1 MPAVVRT
8 YGRRRRDRKTSAEAA
23 LFHGA
28 KREARVVQADTAFL
42 TRRAEP
48 NTATAR
54 RACSNVRRVHRPV
67 PVPSDP
73 YVLAPEAIETPPVS
87 WSQALRR
94 IGPGMVL
101 AAAIVGSGELIA
113 TTTLGAQVGFA
124 VLWVIVLS
132 CAIKPVVQGE
142 FGRYTI
148 ATGHTA
154 LEGFNCVPGPRAGVG
169 WLVWIWGA
177 TVTLTL
183 LQVGGMYGG
192 VAQVLHILVPAIPVN
207 AWVGA
212 CFVVTL
218 ALLLGGGYERIERLA
233 IVKVGLFTLLTVC
246 AAAILLRRPGAVS
259 VADLQ
264 SGFSFQFPSAGLA
277 TAIAVFGI
285 TGVGATEL
293 VMYPY
298 WCVEKGYA
306 RFVGERDGSR
316 AWTARARGWIRVMH
330 LDIMCS
336 LVVYTMATVAF
347 YLLGAG
353 VLNRMGLVPADR
365 DMIVVL
371 SNIYTQTLGAW
382 TLWLFYLGAVITLY
396 GTIFASTAAHAR
408 LFADAVRIAGGYAR
422 DDGASRL
429 RWRNRFVVLLSVV
442 PVTFYWFL
450 RSPVQ
455 MVVAGGVAQAL
466 MLPLIGGAVIYL
478 RHTRVPEDIRPALGT
493 TVLLWISSAVMLAFA
508 SYYVWSRM

>member
-1 MPAVVRT
+1 
-8 YGRRRRDRKTSAEAA
+8 
-23 LFHGA
+23 
-28 KREARVVQADTAFL
+28 
-42 TRRAEP
+42 
-48 NTATAR
+48 
-54 RACSNVRRVHRPV
+54 
-67 PVPSDP
+67 
-73 YVLAPEAIETPPVS
+73 VLAPQGIETPPTS
-87 WSQALRR
+87 LWTALGR

-101 AAAIVGSGELIA
+101 AASIVVSGELIA

-124 VLWVIVLS
+124 VLWIIVLS

-154 LEGFNCVPGPRAGVG
+154 LEGFNRVPGPRAGVG
-169 WLVWIWGA
+169 WLVWVWA
-177 TVTLTL
+177 LTVTLTL

-192 VAQVLHILVPAIPVN
+192 VAQVLHLLVPAVPVN
-207 AWVGA
+207 AWVGV
-212 CFVVTL
+212 CFFITL
-218 ALLLGGGYERIERLA
+218 ALLLGGGYHRIERFA
-233 IVKVGLFTLLTVC
+233 IVKVGLFTMLTVC
-246 AAAILLRRPGAVS
+246 AAAILLRRPGAVT
-259 VADLQ
+259 APDLA
-264 SGFSFQFPSAGLA
+264 SGFSFQLPAAGLA

-306 RFVGERDGSR
+306 RFVGERDGSP

-330 LDIMCS
+330 LDITCS
-336 LVVYTMATVAF
+336 LAIYTMATVAF

-353 VLNRMGLVPADR
+353 VLNRMGLVPAER
-365 DMIVVL
+365 DTITVL
-371 SNIYTQTLGAW
+371 SNIYTQTLGEWA
-382 TLWLFYLGAVITLY
+382 LWVFYLGAVVTLY
-396 GTIFASTAAHAR
+396 GTVFASTAAHAR
-408 LFADAVRIAGGYAR
+408 LFADAIRIAGWYPREDA
-422 DDGASRL
+422 ASRL
-429 RWRNRFVVLLSVV
+429 RWRNRFVIVLSVV

-478 RHTRVPEDIRPALGT
+478 RHRHLPDEIRPSAGT
-493 TVLLWISSAVMLAFA
+493 TIMLWISSAVMFAFA
-508 SYYVWSRM
+508 AYYLWSRV